1 MVRIY
6 KGEFYLLRICQRQV
20 NGILE
25 PARIV
30 KIREFDSSSR
40 CKSRV
45 GGYRVSNASTLK
57 LTTKTRVYGVYIYYG
72 KIRSRQ
78 S

>member
-1 MVRIY
+1 MLQREV
-6 KGEFYLLRICQRQV
+6 YLLRICQRQV

-25 PARIV
+25 PARTV
-30 KIREFDSSSR
+30 KIQEFDSFSR

-45 GGYRVSNASTLK
+45 GGYCVSHASTLK
-57 LTTKTRVYGVYIYYG
+57 VTSKTRVYGVYICYG
-72 KIRSRQ
+72 KIRSCQ

>member
-1 MVRIY
+1 MLQREV
-6 KGEFYLLRICQRQV
+6 YLLRICQRQV

-25 PARIV
+25 TSSTFR
-30 KIREFDSSSR
+30 IREFDSSSR
-40 CKSRV
+40 CKSLV
-45 GGYRVSNASTLK
+45 GGYRVSHASTLK
-57 LTTKTRVYGVYIYYG
+57 LTGKTHVYGVYICYG